1 MLKTTGCEQRD
12 SGNSRCGHEYG
23 TSLSAEEKRAL
34 LEYLK
39 VL

>member
-1 MLKTTGCEQRD
+1 
-12 SGNSRCGHEYG
+12 SRCGHEYG

>member
-1 MLKTTGCEQRD
+1 
-12 SGNSRCGHEYG
+12 EYG

>member
-1 MLKTTGCEQRD
+1 KTPGREQSA
-12 SGNSRCGHEYG
+12 SGNSPCGHEYG
-23 TSLSAEEKRAL
+23 TSLSAAEKRAL

>member
-1 MLKTTGCEQRD
+1 GQRD